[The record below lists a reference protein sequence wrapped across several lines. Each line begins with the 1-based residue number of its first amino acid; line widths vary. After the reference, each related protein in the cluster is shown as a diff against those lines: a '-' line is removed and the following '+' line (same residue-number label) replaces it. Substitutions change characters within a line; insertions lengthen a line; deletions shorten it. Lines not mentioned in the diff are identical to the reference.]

1 LIFLERVLA
10 CEEKTSQAKH
20 VKRIIKNEDSTL
32 IVYYKLENPS
42 IQMDQLNFH
51 TMSLEDLEHLKE
63 YLLDSRNTE
72 EAYSERADI
81 NQRIL
86 LIDKEIHNKKQQLN
100 G

>member
-1 LIFLERVLA
+1 
-10 CEEKTSQAKH
+10 
-20 VKRIIKNEDSTL
+20 
-32 IVYYKLENPS
+32 
-42 IQMDQLNFH
+42 MDQLNFH

-86 LIDKEIHNKKQQLN
+86 LIDKAIHNKKQQLN